1 MSTPDELVP
10 EGAAKE
16 PVPAAPEPHAARL
29 ERVFASL
36 FEVLANPPPDIVK
49 CVEEFAAEIAAV
61 VAQDPD
67 RALYLVLRPRADQF
81 ARYSINHALQ
91 CAVVCQLLA
100 SRVGW
105 SEEETR
111 AMTHAA
117 LTMNIAMTLLQC
129 RLAMQ
134 RRPLTDEQSEAID
147 LHASASADM
156 LRKAGVQDGLWLEI
170 VSRHHARPDAD
181 SNQLTREA
189 SLAVALR
196 KIDEFTAKL
205 AARATRPALPT
216 RMAMREIFGAGT
228 KDTVVGAIIK
238 EFGLYPPG
246 TLVRLASG
254 HTAVVMR
261 RGDRVHTPRVVCLV
275 NRNGS
280 ELPEPLY
287 RDCADKRF
295 AIVGEAEISVRMID
309 EEMFALDAAACAPP
323 VEAGAAPT
331 VAAGAAAA

>member
-1 MSTPDELVP
+1 MSTPGQVVP
-10 EGAAKE
+10 EDAGN
-16 PVPAAPEPHAARL
+16 PPTPAAPESHAARL
-29 ERVFASL
+29 ERVFGSL
-36 FEVLANPPPDIVK
+36 FELLSKPGPEFPK
-49 CVEEFAAEIAAV
+49 CIEELTAEIAAI

-67 RALYLVLRPRADQF
+67 RSLYLVLRPRADQF
-81 ARYSINHALQ
+81 ERYSINHALQ

-100 SRVGW
+100 HRVGW
-105 SEEETR
+105 SDEDTR
-111 AMTHAA
+111 VITHAA
-117 LTMNIAMTLLQC
+117 LTMNIGMTSLQC

-134 RRPLTDEQSEAID
+134 RGPVTEEQSEAID
-147 LHASASADM
+147 RHASKGAEM
-156 LRKAGVQDGLWLEI
+156 LREAGVQDGLWIEI

-205 AARATRPALPT
+205 SARATRPALPT
-216 RMAMREIFGAGT
+216 RMAMREIFGGGT
-228 KDTVVGAIIK
+228 QDPLVSAIIK

-261 RGDRVHTPRVVCLV
+261 RGERVHTPRVVCLV

-287 RDCADKRF
+287 RDSTDKRF
-295 AIVGEAEISVRMID
+295 AIVGEAEISVRMND
-309 EEMFALDAAACAPP
+309 EELFALDAAATAPP
-323 VEAGAAPT
+323 VEASA
-331 VAAGAAAA
+331 AAG